1 LLKYS
6 RELFGTSENEAA
18 EVDSTENAEN
28 GWFGTLSLQAKSDWE
43 TAQEIEDLRKEA
55 QELNDIRQSMGS
67 DEFPRKVFEK
77 VFQKDIERL
86 RGMEDMWKSRQKP
99 DVLEFDKLESDSSS
113 IEPTISSTDQRVWTL
128 GENFVVFKDR

>member
-1 LLKYS
+1 M
-6 RELFGTSENEAA
+6 FGTSENEAP
-18 EVDSTENAEN
+18 EVDGTENAEN
-28 GWFGTLSLQAKSDWE
+28 GWFDTFPVQAKSDSR

-55 QELNDIRQSMGS
+55 RELNDIRQSMGS

-99 DVLEFDKLESDSSS
+99 DVLEFENLESDSSS
-113 IEPTISSTDQRVWTL
+113 IEPTISSTDQRVWAL
-128 GENFVVFKDR
+128 GESFVVFKDR